1 MTAETQHAAGG
12 HAGHAAP
19 NVKLYMIIFGA
30 LAFLTLLT
38 VLVSYIHLPPGPAVA
53 AAVGIAV
60 LKSSLVVLFFMHL
73 INERPIIYGIL
84 ALVAF
89 FVLFLYL
96 LPMTDTIA
104 TSGRRPAQAVSAAAE
119 ATR

>member
-1 MTAETQHAAGG
+1 MTTQTSHAAG
-12 HAGHAAP
+12 GHAAP

-53 AAVGIAV
+53 AALGIAV
-60 LKSSLVVLFFMHL
+60 VKSSLVVLFFMHL
-73 INERPIIYGIL
+73 INERPIIYGLL

-104 TSGRRPAQAVSAAAE
+104 TSGRRPAQAVTTAVE